1 MKLIEISECSI
12 RSRRGRVEETGG
24 IYQTRSGNIKRKCVF
39 KEIYET
45 GIGKF
50 YQSEWM
56 DMALQVIEC
65 IGENDL
71 LDEIKKYAKEN
82 YVWLKADKDIQEY
95 SVQCLLSGAYMYW
108 GKFENKR
115 ILEHKVFFFEKE
127 K

>member
-12 RSRRGRVEETGG
+12 RGSRVSVEETGE
-24 IYQTRSGNIKRKCVF
+24 IYQTRSGNTKRKGVF
-39 KEIYET
+39 KRIYET

-50 YQSEWM
+50 YPSDWM

-82 YVWLKADKDIQEY
+82 CVWLKTDKDIQEH
-95 SVQCLLSGAYMYW
+95 SVRCLLSQAYMYW
-108 GKFENKR
+108 EKFGHKR
-115 ILEHKVFFFEKE
+115 IPEHKIFYFEF
-127 K
+127 